1 MDVYRY
7 ALYLE
12 ARLQED
18 VFSALVNNSKLP
30 MSDAGIQAIRG
41 IVLARLEE
49 GVTIGALLNDPA
61 PTCTVPR
68 ASEIPSADRANR
80 LLSGVTFR
88 AQLAQAVNFV
98 AIEGELNA

>member
-18 VFSALVNNSKLP
+18 IFAALVNNSKLP

-49 GVTIGALLNDPA
+49 GITIGALLADPE

-68 ASEIPSADRANR
+68 AADISSADRANR
-80 LLSGVTFR
+80 LLSDVTFR